1 MKSIDDAYFDR
12 YVKPKM
18 MKRIGMKKPKIT
30 QNPLKRKKKQWR
42 LKL

>member
-1 MKSIDDAYFDR
+1 MKSIEDAYFDR

-18 MKRIGMKKPKIT
+18 MKRLGMKTSIT
-30 QNPLKRKKKQWR
+30 QKRSKRMKKQWR